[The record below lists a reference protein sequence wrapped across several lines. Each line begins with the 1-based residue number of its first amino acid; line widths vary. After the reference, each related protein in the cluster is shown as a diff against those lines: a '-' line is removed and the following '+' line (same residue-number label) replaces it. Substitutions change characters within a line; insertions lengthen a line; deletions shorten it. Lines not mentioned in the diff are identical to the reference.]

1 MNIKNK
7 DMTGTNDFEFMP
19 SFFTYNN
26 NDKNMRFVFNGSSYD
41 CHSKAQFK
49 LYTFARLIS
58 GLNHFLAY
66 YYETD
71 IETYTKICKLIIADI
86 SKVHNVSIDLYGTK
100 DYVSAPDRIKA
111 IKEYTVISKEFA
123 YYIVKYID
131 AVSDNTIDESQAVT
145 NVTLTNQIAKILAT
159 ASVVV
164 KFNYILSGPLRGLD
178 LTYDHSVEY
187 VIDNILNTTIEA
199 SIKFY
204 KDLNPNDPYWTDVD
218 TIFNHLDSYIYSLS
232 FKIFNDTAK
241 SFYKSKFETLGKD
254 SNRVSTNRRITII
267 GQLRS
272 YFPKIKDEETAKKYL
287 APGEEPTKERLK
299 EIIRDTYFNIWIGY
313 KMEDFTYNA
322 VNMAAYFNKSL
333 KEIIKRQDLSNTLPD
348 VNRPSFLQD
357 SNDDSRSISS
367 QFDDKK
373 RHLYHLRKDTME
385 YIIKDFVNE
394 LRPLD
399 KEFIKNIVKFNY
411 KKSHNFNT
419 YILYKILLCL
429 TGEAKT
435 YYKVLGVNLRLLLAL
450 FYYRIKTNEQL
461 VMYHDMID
469 VMLMEP
475 IDFSSIEDDYINV
488 VREANGL
495 TEKKYEKIKPLL
507 VLYKSNNVQKTLD
520 PNVLCSFINLMEDAN
535 FISELLF
542 PDKYKLPITI
552 RKYENEIKNS
562 FKDDTP
568 KEIQKQIKSY
578 MQNKKLH

>member
-1 MNIKNK
+1 MNKQQFN
-7 DMTGTNDFEFMP
+7 FMP

-26 NDKNMRFVFNGSSYD
+26 NDKNMRFVFNGSPYD

-66 YYETD
+66 YYDTD
-71 IETYTKICKLIIADI
+71 KELYTKICGYIIADI
-86 SKVHNVSIDLYGTK
+86 SKVHNVSIDLYGSK

-111 IKEYTVISKEFA
+111 IKEHTVISREFA

-145 NVTLTNQIAKILAT
+145 NVTLTNNIAKLLAV

-199 SIKFY
+199 SIRYF
-204 KDLNPNDPYWTDVD
+204 KDINPKDEYWQDVD
-218 TIFNHLDSYIYSLS
+218 KIFNHLDSYIYSLS

-272 YFPKIKDEETAKKYL
+272 YFPKIRDEETAKRYL
-287 APGEEPTKERLK
+287 APNEEPTKDKLK
-299 EIIRDTYFNIWIGY
+299 EVIKDTYFNLWIGY
-313 KMEDFTYNA
+313 RWQDFSYNA

-333 KEIIKRQDLSNTLPD
+333 REIIQRQDLSNTLPD

-357 SNDDSRSISS
+357 SSDDSRNLSS

-373 RHLYHLRKDTME
+373 RHLYNLRKDTME
-385 YIIKDFVNE
+385 YIIKDFVRE
-394 LRPLD
+394 LDHID
-399 KEFIKNIVKFNY
+399 KEFIKNIKKFNY

-450 FYYRIKTNEQL
+450 FYYRVKTNKQL
-461 VMYHDMID
+461 VQYHDMID

-488 VREANGL
+488 VRESNGL
-495 TEKKYEKIKPLL
+495 TEKKYDKIKNLL
-507 VLYKSNNVQKTLD
+507 VLYKKDNVQRTID
-520 PNVLCSFINLMEDAN
+520 PNVLCSFINLMEDSS
-535 FISELLF
+535 FISDLLF
-542 PDKYKLPITI
+542 PDRYKLPVGI
-552 RKYENEIKNS
+552 RKYENEIHNS
-562 FKDDTP
+562 FKSDTP
-568 KEIQKQIKSY
+568 VELQEKIKSY
-578 MQNKKLH
+578 MRNKELH